1 VVNRT
6 AFAVPG
12 DLATPTGGYGY
23 DRRIIA
29 ELQVLGWQ
37 IDVVSVGD
45 GFPQPS
51 AEQRAVALA
60 RLEDLPQGIPVVV
73 DGLAL
78 GALPEAAEK
87 IAQRAPLVAL
97 VHHPLALEAGLSPAD
112 SRKLF
117 ESECK
122 ALAAA
127 RSVIVTSRATGKR
140 LNADYDVPPERITVA
155 PPGTDRAAP
164 ARGTPDGTLRLLSV
178 AAIVPR
184 KGFDA
189 LIAALASIAGL
200 PWRLTIAGDLTRAP
214 ATAAKLEAD
223 IERHRLAG
231 RVNLLGAVSPQQLA
245 TQYAAA
251 DVFVL
256 ASHFEGYGMAYAE
269 AMAHGLPIIGT
280 TGGATVDTVP
290 ATAGVLVEPGNVK
303 ALTRALRMVIE
314 NEEDRRRLARGAL
327 AAAADLPTWG
337 STARIF
343 ASALERLR

>member
-1 VVNRT
+1 VVKRT

-12 DLATPTGGYGY
+12 DLATATGGYGY

-45 GFPQPS
+45 GFPQPND
-51 AEQRAVALA
+51 EQRAVALA
-60 RLEDLPQGIPVVV
+60 LLEALPQGIPVVV

-78 GALPEAAEK
+78 GALPEAAER
-87 IAQRAPLVAL
+87 IARRAPLVAL

>member
-1 VVNRT
+1 MVNRT
-6 AFAVPG
+6 VFAVPG

-23 DRRIIA
+23 DRRIIV
-29 ELQVLGWQ
+29 ELEVLGWQ

-60 RLEDLPQGIPVVV
+60 RLEELPQGIPVVV

-97 VHHPLALEAGLSPAD
+97 VHHPLALEAGLLPAD

-117 ESECK
+117 ESERK

-155 PPGTDRAAP
+155 PPGTDRGAP
-164 ARGTPDGTLRLLSV
+164 AKGSLDGTLRLLSV
-178 AAIVPR
+178 GAVVPR

-200 PWRLTIAGDLTRAP
+200 PWRLTIAGDLTRDP

-223 IERHRLAG
+223 IARHRLAG
-231 RVNLLGAVSPQQLA
+231 RVDLLGAVLPQRLGA
-245 TQYAAA
+245 LYDSA

-290 ATAGVLVEPGNVK
+290 PAAGVLVEPGNVK
-303 ALTRALRMVIE
+303 ALVRALRRVIE
-314 NEEDRRRLARGAL
+314 NEDERRRLARGAL
-327 AAAADLPTWG
+327 AAAADLPTWA
-337 STARIF
+337 STARIV
-343 ASALERLR
+343 ASVLKQLA